1 MNPWSFFFI
10 GYVFSQPLVMNY
22 TAKENQAQSGF
33 LSPFLRPAKT
43 KTGCSLSDIVSCQR
57 LQPVFFF
64 FISVQVARVIYK
76 AASSMRCALL
86 LRSCFYA

>member
-1 MNPWSFFFI
+1 MNNRMLNARSASI
-10 GYVFSQPLVMNY
+10 EHSIVMNY

-57 LQPVFFF
+57 LQPVFSF
-64 FISVQVARVIYK
+64 
-76 AASSMRCALL
+76 
-86 LRSCFYA
+86 

>member
-1 MNPWSFFFI
+1 
-10 GYVFSQPLVMNY
+10 MNY

-86 LRSCFYA
+86 LRSSFYA